1 MFDLFRRRDKNV
13 RILLTIL
20 LGFVALS
27 MVAYLI
33 PGGPGA
39 PGMAGNDTI
48 IAEIGDE
55 QVSLQEVQRTL
66 QGAMRGKQFP
76 PEMLQN
82 YVPTLVDQMIAER
95 AVAYQASKMGFH
107 ISEDELGNALRS
119 MLGNILQGGFD
130 KERYAAFLA
139 QQNMTVPEFEG
150 NVRKAMLKTK
160 LLNIVLE
167 GVVVTP
173 DEIEAEYRRRNE
185 KVKLDYISFSTESLK
200 KQVTVS
206 QDDLEKFFNTNKA
219 AFRMPE
225 KRSFEVLVANEE
237 KIGASINLTDDEL
250 RKLYASSLDRY
261 RTGERVMARH
271 ILLMTQNKSA
281 DDTKKLE
288 AKAADL
294 LKQVKGGADFAEIAK
309 KNSDDP
315 GSAPKGGDLGW
326 VTKGQMVPNFEA
338 TAFSLKKGEIS
349 NVIKT
354 EYGFH
359 IVQVTDREDARVKP
373 FDEVKAELATESKKQ
388 MVFDRMQSSIEQAR
402 AALVKSPSSAAQLA
416 QQFNLNH
423 YVVQNAGSG
432 DPIQEIGISAEF
444 AGSMFGLQKG
454 GVTGAVTA
462 PGNKIAVGVLTGIT
476 PSRTAELAE
485 VVEQVRTQVTEV
497 KAREMLTAKSAE
509 VARSMAEAGVDL
521 AKLAKSLGGELKTTA
536 EFGRDGAAEGIGD
549 AAYFADAFV
558 KPVGTIIGP
567 VTMPEQVV
575 IARVAAKVEAD
586 MAKLATEREGMVSAL
601 KGRKSQER
609 KDLFEDGLVHR
620 LVEQGKIKINTDA
633 IKKLQNSYRS

>member
-1 MFDLFRRRDKNV
+1 
-13 RILLTIL
+13 
-20 LGFVALS
+20 
-27 MVAYLI
+27 
-33 PGGPGA
+33 
-39 PGMAGNDTI
+39 
-48 IAEIGDE
+48 
-55 QVSLQEVQRTL
+55 
-66 QGAMRGKQFP
+66 
-76 PEMLQN
+76 
-82 YVPTLVDQMIAER
+82 MIAER
-95 AVAYQASKMGFH
+95 AVAYQASKMGFS
-107 ISEDELGNALRS
+107 ISEEELGNALRS

-130 KERYAAFLA
+130 KERYTAFLA
-139 QQNMTVPEFEG
+139 QQNMTVADFEG
-150 NVRKAMLKTK
+150 NVRKQMLLTK
-160 LLNIVLE
+160 LRNIVLE

-185 KVKLDYISFSTESLK
+185 KVKLDYISFNTENLK
-200 KQVTVS
+200 KQVTVAPE
-206 QDDLEKFFNTNKA
+206 DLEKFFNANKA

-237 KIGASINLTDDEL
+237 KVGASINLSEDEL
-250 RKLYASSLDRY
+250 RKLYASNLDRY

-294 LKQVKGGADFAEIAK
+294 LKQVKGGADFAELAK

-326 VTKGQMVPNFEA
+326 VTKGQMVPNFEN
-338 TAFSLKKGEIS
+338 TAFSLKKGETS

-373 FDEVKAELATESKKQ
+373 FDEIKAELATESKKQ
-388 MVFDRMQSSIEQAR
+388 LVFDRMQSSIEQAR
-402 AALVKSPSSAAQLA
+402 AALVKSPSSGAQIA

-432 DPIQEIGISAEF
+432 DPIQEIGINAEF
-444 AGSMFGLQKG
+444 AGSMYGLQKG
-454 GVTGAVTA
+454 GVTPAITA
-462 PGNKIAVGVLTGIT
+462 PGNKVAIGVLTGIT
-476 PSRTAELAE
+476 PSRGAELAE
-485 VVEQVRTQVTEV
+485 VTDQIRAQVLEV
-497 KAREMLTAKSAE
+497 KARELLTAKGAE
-509 VARSMAEAGVDL
+509 LARSMAEAGVDL
-521 AKLAKSLGGELKTTA
+521 AKLAKTMGGELKTTA

-567 VTMPEQVV
+567 VTMPEQIVV
-575 IARVAAKVEAD
+575 ARVAAKVEAD
-586 MAKLATEREGMVSAL
+586 LAKLATEREGLVSAL

-620 LVEQGKIKINTDA
+620 LVEQGKIKINTEA

>member
-1 MFDLFRRRDKNV
+1 MFDFFRSRDKNV
-13 RILLTIL
+13 RILLTVL

-27 MVAYLI
+27 MVTYLI
-33 PGGPGA
+33 PGGPGG

-55 QVSLQEVQRTL
+55 QLSMLEVQRTL
-66 QGAMRGKQFP
+66 QGALRGKQFP

-95 AVAYQASKMGFH
+95 AVAYQAAKMGFTVT
-107 ISEDELGNALRS
+107 EEELGNALRS

-130 KERYAAFLA
+130 KERYTAFLA
-139 QQNMTVPEFEG
+139 QQNMTVADFES
-150 NVRKAMLKTK
+150 NVRKQMLLTK
-160 LLNIVLE
+160 LRNIVLE

-185 KVKLDYISFSTESLK
+185 KVKLDYILFSTENLK
-200 KQVTVS
+200 KQVTLS
-206 QDDLEKFFNTNKA
+206 QSDLETFFSTNKA

-237 KIGASINLTDDEL
+237 KIGAAINLSDDEL
-250 RKLYASSLDRY
+250 RKLYATNLDRY

-281 DDTKKLE
+281 EDTKKLE

-294 LKQVKGGADFAEIAK
+294 LKQVKGGADFAELAK

-326 VTKGQMVPNFEA
+326 VNKGQMVPNFEN

-402 AALVKSPSSAAQLA
+402 AALVKSPSSAAQIA

-462 PGNKIAVGVLTGIT
+462 PGNKIAIGVLTGIT

-485 VVEQVRTQVTEV
+485 VADQVREQVTQV

-509 VARSMAEAGVDL
+509 VARSMSEAGVDL

-536 EFGRDGAAEGIGD
+536 EFGRDGAAEGLGD

-558 KPVGTIIGP
+558 KPVGSIIGP

-575 IARVAAKVEAD
+575 IARVAAKVEVD
-586 MAKLATEREGMVSAL
+586 MSKLAAEREGMVSAL

-609 KDLFEDGLVHR
+609 KDLFEDGLVHQ

-633 IKKLQNSYRS
+633 IKKLQSSYRS

>member
-55 QVSLQEVQRTL
+55 QLSMMEVQRTL
-66 QGAMRGKQFP
+66 QGALRGKQFP

-95 AVAYQASKMGFH
+95 AVAYQAGRMGFT
-107 ISEDELGNALRS
+107 ITEEELGNALRS

-130 KERYAAFLA
+130 KERYTAFLA
-139 QQNMTVPEFEG
+139 QQNMTVADFEG
-150 NVRKAMLKTK
+150 NVRKQMLLTK
-160 LLNIVLE
+160 LRNIVLE

-173 DEIEAEYRRRNE
+173 DEIETEYRRRNE

-206 QDDLEKFFNTNKA
+206 QEDLEKFFNTNKA

-237 KIGASINLTDDEL
+237 KIGASINLSDDDL

-294 LKQVKGGADFAEIAK
+294 LKQVKGGADFAELAK

-359 IVQVTDREDARVKP
+359 IVQVTEREDARVKP

-388 MVFDRMQSSIEQAR
+388 LVFDRMQSSIEQAR

-462 PGNKIAVGVLTGIT
+462 PGNKIAVGVLTGM
-476 PSRTAELAE
+476 RA
-485 VVEQVRTQVTEV
+485 QVTDV

-586 MAKLATEREGMVSAL
+586 LSKLATEREGMVSAL

>member
-1 MFDLFRRRDKNV
+1 MFDLFRRRDRNV
-13 RILLTIL
+13 RILLTVL

-33 PGGPGA
+33 PGGPGT
-39 PGMAGNDTI
+39 PGMTSSDTV
-48 IAEIGDE
+48 IAEVGDE
-55 QVSLQEVQRTL
+55 QITMMEVQRTL
-66 QGAMRGKQFP
+66 QGALRGKQFP

-95 AVAYQASKMGFH
+95 AVAYQAGRMGFT
-107 ISEDELGNALRS
+107 ITEEELGNALRS
-119 MLGNILQGGFD
+119 MLGNLLQGGFD

-139 QQNMTVPEFEG
+139 QQNLTVADFES
-150 NVRKAMLKTK
+150 NVRKQMLLTK
-160 LLNIVLE
+160 LRNIVLE

-173 DEIEAEYRRRNE
+173 DEIEAEFRRRNE
-185 KVKLDYISFSTESLK
+185 KVKLDYILFNTENLK
-200 KQVTVS
+200 KQVKLS
-206 QDDLEKFFNTNKA
+206 PEDLDKYFNANRA
-219 AFRMPE
+219 AYRVPE

-237 KIGASINLTDDEL
+237 KIGASINLGEDEV
-250 RKLYASSLDRY
+250 RKLYAASLDRY

-281 DDTKKLE
+281 DDVKKLE

-294 LKQVKGGADFAEIAK
+294 LKQVKGGADFAELAK

-359 IVQVTDREDARVKP
+359 IVQVTEREEARVKP

-388 MVFDRMQSSIEQAR
+388 LVFDRMQSSIEQAR
-402 AALVKSPSSAAQLA
+402 AALAKSPSAGAQIA

-444 AGSMFGLQKG
+444 AGSMFGLQRG
-454 GVTGAVTA
+454 GVKSEGRW
-462 PGNKIAVGVLTGIT
+462 GRRK
-476 PSRTAELAE
+476 RRR
-485 VVEQVRTQVTEV
+485 VER
-497 KAREMLTAKSAE
+497 
-509 VARSMAEAGVDL
+509 
-521 AKLAKSLGGELKTTA
+521 
-536 EFGRDGAAEGIGD
+536 
-549 AAYFADAFV
+549 
-558 KPVGTIIGP
+558 
-567 VTMPEQVV
+567 
-575 IARVAAKVEAD
+575 
-586 MAKLATEREGMVSAL
+586 
-601 KGRKSQER
+601 
-609 KDLFEDGLVHR
+609 
-620 LVEQGKIKINTDA
+620 
-633 IKKLQNSYRS
+633 

>member
-13 RILLTIL
+13 RIVLTIL

-27 MVAYLI
+27 LVTYLI
-33 PGGPGA
+33 PGGPGS
-39 PGMAGNDTI
+39 PGMAGGDTI

-55 QVSLQEVQRTL
+55 QLSMLEVQRTL
-66 QGAMRGKQFP
+66 QGALRGKQFP

-95 AVAYQASKMGFH
+95 AVAYQASRMGFS
-107 ISEDELGNALRS
+107 ITEDELGNALRS

-130 KERYAAFLA
+130 KERYTAFLA
-139 QQNMTVPEFEG
+139 QQNMTVADFES
-150 NVRKAMLKTK
+150 NVRKQMLLTK
-160 LLNIVLE
+160 LRNIVLE

-185 KVKLDYISFSTESLK
+185 KVKLDYISFSTDTLK
-200 KQVTVS
+200 KQVTVAPA
-206 QDDLEKFFNTNKA
+206 DLEKFFNANKA

-225 KRSFEVLVANEE
+225 KRSFEVLVASEE
-237 KIGASINLTDDEL
+237 KIGASINLSDDEL

-388 MVFDRMQSSIEQAR
+388 LVFDRMQSSIEQAR
-402 AALVKSPSSAAQLA
+402 AALVKSPSSGAQIA

-423 YVVQNAGSG
+423 YVIQNAGSG
-432 DPIQEIGISAEF
+432 DPIQEIGINAEF
-444 AGSMFGLQKG
+444 AGSMFSLQQG
-454 GVTGAVTA
+454 GVTPVITA
-462 PGNKIAVGVLTGIT
+462 PGNKVAVGVLTGIT
-476 PSRTAELAE
+476 ASRGAELAE
-485 VVEQVRTQVTEV
+485 VADQIREQVMEV
-497 KAREMLTAKSAE
+497 KARELLTAKSAE
-509 VARSMAEAGVDL
+509 LARSMGEAGVDL
-521 AKLAKSLGGELKTTA
+521 AKLAKTIGGELKTTS
-536 EFGRDGAAEGIGD
+536 EFPRDGAAEGLGD
-549 AAYFADAFV
+549 AAYFADAFS
-558 KPVGTIIGP
+558 KPVGSIIGP
-567 VTMPEQVV
+567 VSMPDQVV
-575 IARVAAKVEAD
+575 VARVAAKVEAD
-586 MAKLATEREGMVSAL
+586 LSKLATEREGLVSAL

-620 LVEQGKIKINTDA
+620 LVEQGKIKINTEA
-633 IKKLQNSYRS
+633 IKRLQNSYRS

>member
-1 MFDLFRRRDKNV
+1 MFDFFRRRDRNV

-27 MVAYLI
+27 MVAYLV

-39 PGMAGNDTI
+39 PGMGANDTV
-48 IAEIGDE
+48 IAEIGNE
-55 QVSLQEVQRTL
+55 QITMMEVQRTL

-76 PEMLQN
+76 PEMMQN
-82 YVPTLVDQMIAER
+82 YIPTLVDQMIAER
-95 AVAYQASKMGFH
+95 AVAYQAGRMGFT

-119 MLGNILQGGFD
+119 MLGNLLQGGFD

-139 QQNMTVPEFEG
+139 QQNLTVADFES
-150 NVRKAMLKTK
+150 NVRKQMLLTK
-160 LLNIVLE
+160 LRNIVLE

-173 DEIEAEYRRRNE
+173 DEIESEFRRRNE
-185 KVKLDYISFSTESLK
+185 KVKLDYILFNTENLR
-200 KQVTVS
+200 KQVNLTPE
-206 QDDLEKFFNTNKA
+206 DLSTYFA
-219 AFRMPE
+219 ANNAGYRIPE

-250 RKLYASSLDRY
+250 RKLYAASLDRY

-281 DDTKKLE
+281 DDVKKLE

-294 LKQVKGGADFAEIAK
+294 LKQVKGGGDFAELAK

-359 IVQVTDREDARVKP
+359 IVQVTEREDARVKP

-388 MVFDRMQSSIEQAR
+388 LVFDRMQSSIEQAR
-402 AALVKSPSSAAQLA
+402 AALVKSPASGAQIA
-416 QQFNLNH
+416 QQFNLSH
-423 YVVQNAGSG
+423 YVVQNAGSN
-432 DPIQEIGISAEF
+432 DPIQEIGINAEF

-454 GVTGAVTA
+454 GVTPVVTA
-462 PGNKIAVGVLTGIT
+462 PGNKVAIGVLTGVT
-476 PSRTAELAE
+476 PARPAELAE
-485 VVEQVRTQVTEV
+485 VMDQVREQATGV
-497 KAREMLTAKSAE
+497 KVRELLAAKSAE
-509 VARSMAEAGVDL
+509 LARSAPQAGGDL
-521 AKLAKSLGGELKTTA
+521 AKLAKSIGGEVKTTA
-536 EFGRDGAAEGIGD
+536 EFGRDGAAEGIGE
-549 AAYFADAFV
+549 AAYFVEAFV
-558 KPVGTIIGP
+558 KPVGTVIGP
-567 VTMPEQVV
+567 VTMPGQVV
-575 IARVAAKVEAD
+575 LAKVAAKVEAD
-586 MAKLATEREGMVSAL
+586 MAKLAAEREGMVSAL

-620 LVEQGKIKINTDA
+620 LIEQGKVKINTDA
-633 IKKLQNSYRS
+633 IKRLQSSYRS

>member
-1 MFDLFRRRDKNV
+1 MFDFFRRRDKNV

-27 MVAYLI
+27 LVTYLI
-33 PGGPGA
+33 PGGPGS
-39 PGMAGNDTI
+39 PTMAGNDTI

-55 QVSLQEVQRTL
+55 QLSMLEVQRTL
-66 QGAMRGKQFP
+66 QGALRGKQFP

-95 AVAYQASKMGFH
+95 AVAYQASKMGFS
-107 ISEDELGNALRS
+107 ISEEELGNALRS

-130 KERYAAFLA
+130 KERYTAFLA
-139 QQNMTVPEFEG
+139 QQNMTVADFEG
-150 NVRKAMLKTK
+150 NVRKQMLLTK
-160 LLNIVLE
+160 LRNIVLE

-185 KVKLDYISFSTESLK
+185 KVKLDYISFNTENLK
-200 KQVTVS
+200 KQVTVAPE
-206 QDDLEKFFNTNKA
+206 DLEKFFNANKA

-237 KIGASINLTDDEL
+237 KVGASINLSEDEL
-250 RKLYASSLDRY
+250 RKLYASNLDRY

-294 LKQVKGGADFAEIAK
+294 LKQVKGGADFAELAK

-326 VTKGQMVPNFEA
+326 VTKGQMVPNFEN
-338 TAFSLKKGEIS
+338 TAFSLKKGETS

-373 FDEVKAELATESKKQ
+373 FDEIKAELATESKKQ
-388 MVFDRMQSSIEQAR
+388 LVFDRMQSSIEQAR
-402 AALVKSPSSAAQLA
+402 AALVKSPSSGAQIA

-432 DPIQEIGISAEF
+432 DPIQEIGINAEF
-444 AGSMFGLQKG
+444 AGSMYGLQKG
-454 GVTGAVTA
+454 GVTPAITA
-462 PGNKIAVGVLTGIT
+462 PGNKVAIGVLTGIT
-476 PSRTAELAE
+476 PSRGAELAE
-485 VVEQVRTQVTEV
+485 VTDQIRAQVLEV
-497 KAREMLTAKSAE
+497 KARELLTAKGAE
-509 VARSMAEAGVDL
+509 LARSMAEAGVDL
-521 AKLAKSLGGELKTTA
+521 AKLAKTMGGELKTTA

-567 VTMPEQVV
+567 VTMPEQIVV
-575 IARVAAKVEAD
+575 ARVAAKVEAD
-586 MAKLATEREGMVSAL
+586 LAKLATEREGLVSAL

-620 LVEQGKIKINTDA
+620 LVEQGKIKINTEA

>member
-1 MFDLFRRRDKNV
+1 MFDFFRRRDKNV

-27 MVAYLI
+27 LVTYLI
-33 PGGPGA
+33 PGGPGS
-39 PGMAGNDTI
+39 PTMAGNDTI

-55 QVSLQEVQRTL
+55 QLSMLEVQRTL
-66 QGAMRGKQFP
+66 QGALRGKQFP

-95 AVAYQASKMGFH
+95 AVAYQASKMGFS
-107 ISEDELGNALRS
+107 ISEEELGNALRS

-130 KERYAAFLA
+130 KERYTAFLA
-139 QQNMTVPEFEG
+139 QQNMTVADFEG
-150 NVRKAMLKTK
+150 NVRKQMLLTK
-160 LLNIVLE
+160 LRNIVLE

-185 KVKLDYISFSTESLK
+185 KVKLDYISFNTENLK
-200 KQVTVS
+200 KQVTVAPE
-206 QDDLEKFFNTNKA
+206 DLEKFFNANKA

-237 KIGASINLTDDEL
+237 KVGASINLSEDEL
-250 RKLYASSLDRY
+250 RKLYASNLDRY

-288 AKAADL
+288 AKAAEL
-294 LKQVKGGADFAEIAK
+294 LKQVKGGADFAELAK

-326 VTKGQMVPNFEA
+326 VTKGQMVPNFEN
-338 TAFSLKKGEIS
+338 TAFSLKKGETS

-373 FDEVKAELATESKKQ
+373 FDEIKAELATESKKQ
-388 MVFDRMQSSIEQAR
+388 LVFDRMQSSIEQAR
-402 AALVKSPSSAAQLA
+402 AALVKSPSSGAQIA

-432 DPIQEIGISAEF
+432 DPIQEIGINAEF
-444 AGSMFGLQKG
+444 AGSMYGLQKG
-454 GVTGAVTA
+454 GVTPAITA
-462 PGNKIAVGVLTGIT
+462 PGNKVAIGVLTGIT
-476 PSRTAELAE
+476 PSRGAELAE
-485 VVEQVRTQVTEV
+485 VTDQIRAQVLEV
-497 KAREMLTAKSAE
+497 KARELLTAKSAE
-509 VARSMAEAGVDL
+509 LARSMAEAGVDL
-521 AKLAKSLGGELKTTA
+521 AKLAKTMGGELKTTA

-567 VTMPEQVV
+567 VTMPEQIVV
-575 IARVAAKVEAD
+575 ARVAAKVEAD
-586 MAKLATEREGMVSAL
+586 LAKLATEREGLVSAL

-620 LVEQGKIKINTDA
+620 LVEQGKIKINTEA

>member
-1 MFDLFRRRDKNV
+1 
-13 RILLTIL
+13 
-20 LGFVALS
+20 
-27 MVAYLI
+27 
-33 PGGPGA
+33 
-39 PGMAGNDTI
+39 
-48 IAEIGDE
+48 
-55 QVSLQEVQRTL
+55 
-66 QGAMRGKQFP
+66 
-76 PEMLQN
+76 MLQN

-95 AVAYQASKMGFH
+95 AVAYQAGRMGFT
-107 ISEDELGNALRS
+107 ITEEELGNALRS

-130 KERYAAFLA
+130 KERYTAFLA
-139 QQNMTVPEFEG
+139 QQNMTVADFEG
-150 NVRKAMLKTK
+150 NVRKQMLLTK
-160 LLNIVLE
+160 LRNIVLE

-206 QDDLEKFFNTNKA
+206 PADLEKFFSINKA

-237 KIGASINLTDDEL
+237 KIGASLNISEDDL
-250 RKLYASSLDRY
+250 RKIYASSLDRY
-261 RTGERVMARH
+261 RSGERVMARH

-294 LKQVKGGADFAEIAK
+294 LKQVKSGGDFAEIAK

-338 TAFSLKKGEIS
+338 TAFSLKKGETS

-373 FDEVKAELATESKKQ
+373 FDEVKADLATESKKQ

-402 AALVKSPSSAAQLA
+402 AALVKSPGSAAQLA

-454 GVTGAVTA
+454 GVTPAVTA
-462 PGNKIAVGVLTGIT
+462 PGNKVAIGVLTGIT
-476 PSRTAELAE
+476 PSRTAELGE
-485 VVEQVRTQVTEV
+485 VAEQVREQVIEV

-633 IKKLQNSYRS
+633 IKRLQNSYRS

>member
-1 MFDLFRRRDKNV
+1 MFDLFRSRDKSV
-13 RILLTIL
+13 RIVLTIL

-33 PGGPGA
+33 PGGPGG
-39 PGMAGNDTI
+39 PGMGGNDTI

-55 QVSLQEVQRTL
+55 QLSMLEVQRTL
-66 QGAMRGKQFP
+66 QGALRGKQFP

-95 AVAYQASKMGFH
+95 AVAYQAGRMGFTVT
-107 ISEDELGNALRS
+107 EEELGNALRS

-139 QQNMTVPEFEG
+139 QQNMTVADFEG
-150 NVRKAMLKTK
+150 NVRKQMLLTK
-160 LLNIVLE
+160 LRNIVLE

-173 DEIEAEYRRRNE
+173 DEIEGEYRRRNE
-185 KVKLDYISFSTESLK
+185 KVKLDYIAFSTDSLK
-200 KQVTVS
+200 KQVKLS
-206 QDDLEKFFNTNKA
+206 PEDIEKFFNANRA

-237 KIGASINLTDDEL
+237 KIGASINLSDDEL

-294 LKQVKGGADFAEIAK
+294 LKQVKAGGDFAEVAK

-388 MVFDRMQSSIEQAR
+388 LVFDRMQSSIEQAR
-402 AALVKSPSSAAQLA
+402 AALVKSPTSGAQIA

-423 YVVQNAGSG
+423 YVVPNAGSG
-432 DPIQEIGISAEF
+432 DPVQEIGINAEF
-444 AGSMFGLQKG
+444 AGSMFGLQQG
-454 GVTGAVTA
+454 GVTPVITA
-462 PGNKIAVGVLTGIT
+462 PGNKVAIGVLTGIT
-476 PSRTAELAE
+476 PSRGAELAE
-485 VVEQVRTQVTEV
+485 VADQIREQVTEV

-509 VARSMAEAGVDL
+509 VARSMSEAGVDL

-536 EFGRDGAAEGIGD
+536 EFGRDGAVEGIGD

-567 VTMPEQVV
+567 VTMPAQVV
-575 IARVAAKVEAD
+575 VARVAAKIEVD
-586 MAKLATEREGMVSAL
+586 LSKLAAEREGMVSAL

>member
-1 MFDLFRRRDKNV
+1 MFDLFRRRDRNV

-33 PGGPGA
+33 PGGPGT
-39 PGMAGNDTI
+39 PGMTGNDTV
-48 IAEIGDE
+48 IAEVGDE
-55 QVSLQEVQRTL
+55 QITMMEVQRTL
-66 QGAMRGKQFP
+66 QGALRGKQFP

-95 AVAYQASKMGFH
+95 AVAYQAGRMGFT
-107 ISEDELGNALRS
+107 ITEEELGNALRS
-119 MLGNILQGGFD
+119 MLGNLLQGGFD
-130 KERYAAFLA
+130 KDRYAAFLA
-139 QQNMTVPEFEG
+139 QQNLTVADFES
-150 NVRKAMLKTK
+150 NVRKQMLLTK
-160 LLNIVLE
+160 LRNIVLE

-173 DEIEAEYRRRNE
+173 DEIEAEFRRRNE
-185 KVKLDYISFSTESLK
+185 KVKLDYILFNTENLK
-200 KQVTVS
+200 KQVKLAPEDV
-206 QDDLEKFFNTNKA
+206 EKYFNANKA
-219 AFRMPE
+219 SYRMPE

-237 KIGASINLTDDEL
+237 KIGASINLGDDEV
-250 RKLYASSLDRY
+250 RKLYAASLDRY

-281 DDTKKLE
+281 DDAKKLE

-294 LKQVKGGADFAEIAK
+294 LKQVKGGADFAELAK

-359 IVQVTDREDARVKP
+359 IVQVTEREEARVKP
-373 FDEVKAELATESKKQ
+373 FDEVKAELATESKRRL
-388 MVFDRMQSSIEQAR
+388 VFERMQSSIEQAR
-402 AALVKSPSSAAQLA
+402 AALVKSPSSGAQIA

-432 DPIQEIGISAEF
+432 DPIQEIGINAEF

-454 GVTGAVTA
+454 GVTPAVTA
-462 PGNKIAVGVLTGIT
+462 PGNKVAIGVLTGIT
-476 PSRTAELAE
+476 ASRGAELAE
-485 VVEQVRTQVTEV
+485 VADQVREQVTEL
-497 KAREMLTAKSAE
+497 KARELLTAKSAE
-509 VARSMAEAGVDL
+509 LARSAGEAGADL
-521 AKLAKSLGGELKTTA
+521 AKLAKALGGELKTTP
-536 EFGRDGAAEGIGD
+536 EFGRDGAAEGLGES
-549 AAYFADAFV
+549 AYFAEAFV
-558 KPVGTIIGP
+558 KPVGSIVGP
-567 VTMPEQVV
+567 VTMPGQVV
-575 IARVAAKVEAD
+575 ITRVAAKVEAD
-586 MAKLATEREGMVSAL
+586 MAKLAAEREGMVSAL

-620 LVEQGKIKINTDA
+620 LVEQGKVKINTEA

>member
-1 MFDLFRRRDKNV
+1 MFDLFRSRDKSV
-13 RILLTIL
+13 RIVLTIL

-33 PGGPGA
+33 PGGPGG
-39 PGMAGNDTI
+39 PGMGGNDTI

-55 QVSLQEVQRTL
+55 QLSMLEVQRTL
-66 QGAMRGKQFP
+66 QGALRGKQFP

-95 AVAYQASKMGFH
+95 AVAYQAGRMGFTVT
-107 ISEDELGNALRS
+107 EEELGNALRS

-139 QQNMTVPEFEG
+139 QQNMTVADFEG
-150 NVRKAMLKTK
+150 NVRKQMLLTK
-160 LLNIVLE
+160 LRNIVLE

-173 DEIEAEYRRRNE
+173 DEIEGEYRRRNE
-185 KVKLDYISFSTESLK
+185 KVKLDYIAFSTDSLK
-200 KQVTVS
+200 KQVKLS
-206 QDDLEKFFNTNKA
+206 PEDIEKFFNANRA

-237 KIGASINLTDDEL
+237 KIGASINLSDDEL

-294 LKQVKGGADFAEIAK
+294 LKQLKAGGDFAEVAK

-388 MVFDRMQSSIEQAR
+388 LVFDRMQSSIEQAR
-402 AALVKSPSSAAQLA
+402 AALVKSPTSGAQIA

-423 YVVQNAGSG
+423 YVVPNAGSG
-432 DPIQEIGISAEF
+432 DPVQEIGINAEF
-444 AGSMFGLQKG
+444 AGSMFGLQQG
-454 GVTGAVTA
+454 GVTPVITA
-462 PGNKIAVGVLTGIT
+462 PGNKVAIGVLTGIT
-476 PSRTAELAE
+476 PSRGAELAE
-485 VVEQVRTQVTEV
+485 VADQIREQVTEV

-509 VARSMAEAGVDL
+509 VARSMSEAGVDL

-536 EFGRDGAAEGIGD
+536 EFGRDGAVEGIGD

-567 VTMPEQVV
+567 VTMPAQVV
-575 IARVAAKVEAD
+575 VARVAAKIEVD
-586 MAKLATEREGMVSAL
+586 LSKLAAEREGMVSAL

>member
-55 QVSLQEVQRTL
+55 QLSMMEVQRTL
-66 QGAMRGKQFP
+66 QGALRGKQFP

-95 AVAYQASKMGFH
+95 AVAYQAGRMGFT
-107 ISEDELGNALRS
+107 ITEEELGNALRS

-130 KERYAAFLA
+130 KERYTAFLA
-139 QQNMTVPEFEG
+139 QQNMTVADFEG
-150 NVRKAMLKTK
+150 NVRKQMLLTK
-160 LLNIVLE
+160 LRNIVLE

-173 DEIEAEYRRRNE
+173 DEIETEYRRRNE

-237 KIGASINLTDDEL
+237 KIGASINLSDDDL

-359 IVQVTDREDARVKP
+359 IVQVTEREDARVKP

-388 MVFDRMQSSIEQAR
+388 LVFDRMQSSIEQAR

-476 PSRTAELAE
+476 PTRTADLAE
-485 VVEQVRTQVTEV
+485 VAEQVRAQVTEV

-586 MAKLATEREGMVSAL
+586 LSKLATEREGMVSAL

>member
-33 PGGPGA
+33 PGGPGS

-55 QVSLQEVQRTL
+55 QLSMMEVQRTL
-66 QGAMRGKQFP
+66 QGALRGKQFP

-95 AVAYQASKMGFH
+95 AVAYQAGRMGFS

-130 KERYAAFLA
+130 KERYTAFLA
-139 QQNMTVPEFEG
+139 QQNMTVADFEG
-150 NVRKAMLKTK
+150 NVRKQMLLTK
-160 LLNIVLE
+160 LRNIVLE

-173 DEIEAEYRRRNE
+173 DEIEGEYRRRNE

-200 KQVTVS
+200 KQVKVGPE
-206 QDDLEKFFNTNKA
+206 DLEKFFNANKA
-219 AFRMPE
+219 IFRIPE

-237 KIGASINLTDDEL
+237 KIGASINLSDDEL

-294 LKQVKGGADFAEIAK
+294 LKQVKGGADFAELAK

-359 IVQVTDREDARVKP
+359 IVQVTEREDARVKP
-373 FDEVKAELATESKKQ
+373 FEEVKAELATESKKQ
-388 MVFDRMQSSIEQAR
+388 LVFDRMQSSIEQAR
-402 AALVKSPSSAAQLA
+402 AALVKSPSSGAQIA

-423 YVVQNAGSG
+423 YVVQNAGSA
-432 DPIQEIGISAEF
+432 DPVQEIGISAEF
-444 AGSMFGLQKG
+444 AGSIFALQKG
-454 GVTGAVTA
+454 GVTPAVTA
-462 PGNKIAVGVLTGIT
+462 PGNKVAIGVLTGIS
-476 PSRTAELAE
+476 PSRGAELAE
-485 VVEQVRTQVTEV
+485 VADQIREQVTEV
-497 KAREMLTAKSAE
+497 KAREMLAAKSAE
-509 VARSMAEAGVDL
+509 VARSMSEAGVDL

-575 IARVAAKVEAD
+575 IARVSAKVEAD
-586 MAKLATEREGMVSAL
+586 MSKLAAEREGMVSAL

-620 LVEQGKIKINTDA
+620 LVEQGKIKINTEA
-633 IKKLQNSYRS
+633 IKKLQNSYRG

>member
-13 RILLTIL
+13 RIVLTIL

-27 MVAYLI
+27 LVAYLI
-33 PGGPGA
+33 PGGPGG
-39 PGMAGNDTI
+39 PGMAGSDTV

-55 QVSLQEVQRTL
+55 QLSMMEVQRTL
-66 QGAMRGKQFP
+66 QGALRGKQFP

-95 AVAYQASKMGFH
+95 AVAYQAARMGFTVT
-107 ISEDELGNALRS
+107 EEELGNSLRS

-130 KERYAAFLA
+130 KERYTAFLA
-139 QQNMTVPEFEG
+139 QQNMTVADFES
-150 NVRKAMLKTK
+150 NVRKQMLLTK
-160 LLNIVLE
+160 LRNIVLE

-185 KVKLDYISFSTESLK
+185 KVKLEYLSFSTESLK

-206 QDDLEKFFNTNKA
+206 PADLEQFFNANKA
-219 AFRMPE
+219 GFRMPE

-237 KIGASINLTDDEL
+237 KIGASIAVTDDDL
-250 RKLYASSLDRY
+250 RKLYAANLDRY

-281 DDTKKLE
+281 DDAKKLE

-294 LKQVKGGADFAEIAK
+294 LKQVKGGADFAELAK

-338 TAFSLKKGEIS
+338 TAFSLKKGETS

-373 FDEVKAELATESKKQ
+373 FDEVKAELATESKQ
-388 MVFDRMQSSIEQAR
+388 QIVFDRMQSSIEQAR
-402 AALVKSPSSAAQLA
+402 AALVKSPTSGAQIA

-423 YVVQNAGSG
+423 YVVQNAASG
-432 DPIQEIGISAEF
+432 DPVQEIGINAEF
-444 AGSMFGLQKG
+444 AGSMFSLQQG
-454 GVTGAVTA
+454 GVTPAITA
-462 PGNKIAVGVLTGIT
+462 PGNKVAVGVLTGIT

-485 VVEQVRTQVTEV
+485 VADQVREQVTAV
-497 KAREMLTAKSAE
+497 KAREMLAAKSAE
-509 VARSMAEAGVDL
+509 VARSISGAGVDL
-521 AKLAKSLGGELKTTA
+521 AQLAKSLGGELKTTA
-536 EFGRDGAAEGIGD
+536 EFGRDGAADGLGD
-549 AAYFADAFV
+549 AAYFADAFT
-558 KPVGTIIGP
+558 KPVGSVIGP
-567 VTMPEQVV
+567 ITMPEQVV
-575 IARVAAKVEAD
+575 VAKVTSKVEAD
-586 MAKLATEREGMVSAL
+586 LAKLAEEREGLVSAL

-633 IKKLQNSYRS
+633 IKKLQSSYRS

>member
-1 MFDLFRRRDKNV
+1 MFDLFRSRDKSV
-13 RILLTIL
+13 RIVLTIL

-33 PGGPGA
+33 PGGPGG
-39 PGMAGNDTI
+39 PGMGGNDTI

-55 QVSLQEVQRTL
+55 QLSMLEVQRTL
-66 QGAMRGKQFP
+66 QGALRGKQFP

-95 AVAYQASKMGFH
+95 AVAYQAGRMGFTVT
-107 ISEDELGNALRS
+107 EEELGNALRS

-139 QQNMTVPEFEG
+139 QQNMTVADFEG
-150 NVRKAMLKTK
+150 NVRKQMLLTK
-160 LLNIVLE
+160 LRNIVLE

-173 DEIEAEYRRRNE
+173 DEIEGEYRRRNE
-185 KVKLDYISFSTESLK
+185 KVKLDYIAFSTDSLK
-200 KQVTVS
+200 KQVKLS
-206 QDDLEKFFNTNKA
+206 PEDIEKFFNANRA

-237 KIGASINLTDDEL
+237 KIGASINLSDDEL

-294 LKQVKGGADFAEIAK
+294 LKQVKAGGDFAEVAK

-388 MVFDRMQSSIEQAR
+388 LVFDRMQSSIEQAR
-402 AALVKSPSSAAQLA
+402 AALVKSPTSGAQIA

-423 YVVQNAGSG
+423 YVVPNAGSG
-432 DPIQEIGISAEF
+432 DPVQEIGINAEF
-444 AGSMFGLQKG
+444 AGSMFGLQQG
-454 GVTGAVTA
+454 GVTPVITA
-462 PGNKIAVGVLTGIT
+462 PGNKVAIGVLTGIT
-476 PSRTAELAE
+476 PSRGAELAE
-485 VVEQVRTQVTEV
+485 VADQIREQVTEV

-509 VARSMAEAGVDL
+509 VARSMSEAGVDL

-536 EFGRDGAAEGIGD
+536 EFGREGAVEGIGD

-567 VTMPEQVV
+567 VTMPAQVV
-575 IARVAAKVEAD
+575 VARVAAKIEVD
-586 MAKLATEREGMVSAL
+586 LSKLAAEREGMVSAL

>member
-1 MFDLFRRRDKNV
+1 MFDLFRRRDRNV

-33 PGGPGA
+33 PGGPGT
-39 PGMAGNDTI
+39 PGMTGNDTV
-48 IAEIGDE
+48 IAEVGDE
-55 QVSLQEVQRTL
+55 QITMMEVQRTL
-66 QGAMRGKQFP
+66 QGALRGKQFP

-95 AVAYQASKMGFH
+95 AVAYQAGRMGFT
-107 ISEDELGNALRS
+107 ITEEELGNALRS
-119 MLGNILQGGFD
+119 MLGNLLQGGFD
-130 KERYAAFLA
+130 KDRYAAFLA
-139 QQNMTVPEFEG
+139 QQNLTVADFES
-150 NVRKAMLKTK
+150 NVRKQMLLTK
-160 LLNIVLE
+160 LRNIVLE
-167 GVVVTP
+167 GMVVTP
-173 DEIEAEYRRRNE
+173 DEIEAEFRRRNE
-185 KVKLDYISFSTESLK
+185 KVKLDYILFNTENLK
-200 KQVTVS
+200 KQVKLAPEDV
-206 QDDLEKFFNTNKA
+206 EKYFNANKA
-219 AFRMPE
+219 SYRMPE

-237 KIGASINLTDDEL
+237 KIGASINLGDDEV
-250 RKLYASSLDRY
+250 RKLYAASLDRY

-281 DDTKKLE
+281 DDAKKLE

-294 LKQVKGGADFAEIAK
+294 LKQVKGGADFAELAK

-359 IVQVTDREDARVKP
+359 IVQVTEREEARVKP
-373 FDEVKAELATESKKQ
+373 FDEVKAELATESKRRL
-388 MVFDRMQSSIEQAR
+388 VFERMQSSIEQAR
-402 AALVKSPSSAAQLA
+402 AALVKSPSSGAQIA

-432 DPIQEIGISAEF
+432 DPIQEIGINAEF

-454 GVTGAVTA
+454 GVTPAVTA
-462 PGNKIAVGVLTGIT
+462 PGNKVAIGVLTGIT
-476 PSRTAELAE
+476 ASRGAELAE
-485 VVEQVRTQVTEV
+485 VADQVREQVTEL
-497 KAREMLTAKSAE
+497 KARELLTAKSAE
-509 VARSMAEAGVDL
+509 LARSAGEAGADL
-521 AKLAKSLGGELKTTA
+521 AKLAKALGGELKTTP
-536 EFGRDGAAEGIGD
+536 EFGRDGAAEGLGES
-549 AAYFADAFV
+549 AYFAEAFV
-558 KPVGTIIGP
+558 KPVGSIVGP
-567 VTMPEQVV
+567 VTMPGQVV
-575 IARVAAKVEAD
+575 ITRVAAKVEAD
-586 MAKLATEREGMVSAL
+586 MAKLAAEREGMVSAL

-620 LVEQGKIKINTDA
+620 LVEQGKVKINTEA

>member
-1 MFDLFRRRDKNV
+1 MFDLFRRRDRNV
-13 RILLTIL
+13 RILLTVL

-33 PGGPGA
+33 PGGPGT
-39 PGMAGNDTI
+39 PGMTSSDTV
-48 IAEIGDE
+48 IAEVGDE
-55 QVSLQEVQRTL
+55 QITMMEVQRTL
-66 QGAMRGKQFP
+66 QGALRGKQFP

-95 AVAYQASKMGFH
+95 AVAYQAGRMGFT
-107 ISEDELGNALRS
+107 ITEEELGNALRS
-119 MLGNILQGGFD
+119 MLGNLLQGGFD

-139 QQNMTVPEFEG
+139 QQNLTVADFES
-150 NVRKAMLKTK
+150 NVRKQMLLTK
-160 LLNIVLE
+160 LRNIVLE

-173 DEIEAEYRRRNE
+173 DEIEAEFRRRNE
-185 KVKLDYISFSTESLK
+185 KVKLDYILFNTENLK
-200 KQVTVS
+200 KQVKLS
-206 QDDLEKFFNTNKA
+206 PEDLDKYFNANRA
-219 AFRMPE
+219 AYRVPE

-237 KIGASINLTDDEL
+237 KIGASINLGEDEV
-250 RKLYASSLDRY
+250 RKLYAASLDRY

-281 DDTKKLE
+281 DDVKKLE

-294 LKQVKGGADFAEIAK
+294 LKQVKGGADFAELAK

-359 IVQVTDREDARVKP
+359 IVQVTEREEARVKP

-388 MVFDRMQSSIEQAR
+388 LVFDRMQSSIEQAR
-402 AALVKSPSSAAQLA
+402 AALVKSPSAGAQIA

-444 AGSMFGLQKG
+444 AGSMFGLQRG
-454 GVTGAVTA
+454 GVTPAVTA
-462 PGNKIAVGVLTGIT
+462 PGNKVAIGVLTGIT
-476 PSRTAELAE
+476 ASRAAELAE
-485 VVEQVRTQVTEV
+485 VAEQVREQVTAL
-497 KAREMLTAKSAE
+497 KAQELLTAKSAE
-509 VARSMAEAGVDL
+509 LARSAGEAGADL
-521 AKLAKSLGGELKTTA
+521 AKLAKALGGELKTTP
-536 EFGRDGAAEGIGD
+536 EFGRDGAAEGLGES
-549 AAYFADAFV
+549 AYFAEAFV
-558 KPVGTIIGP
+558 KPVGSIVGP
-567 VTMPEQVV
+567 VTMPGQVV
-575 IARVAAKVEAD
+575 ITRVAAKVEAD
-586 MAKLATEREGMVSAL
+586 MAKLAAEREGMVSAL

-609 KDLFEDGLVHR
+609 KDLFEDGLVNR
-620 LVEQGKIKINTDA
+620 LVEQGKVKINTDA
-633 IKKLQNSYRS
+633 IKKLQSSYRS

>member
-1 MFDLFRRRDKNV
+1 MFDLFRRRDRNV
-13 RILLTIL
+13 RILLTVL

-33 PGGPGA
+33 PGGPGT
-39 PGMAGNDTI
+39 PGMTSNDTV
-48 IAEIGDE
+48 IAEVGDE
-55 QVSLQEVQRTL
+55 QITMMEVQRTL
-66 QGAMRGKQFP
+66 QGALRGKQFP

-95 AVAYQASKMGFH
+95 AVAYQAGRMGFT
-107 ISEDELGNALRS
+107 ITEEELGNALRS
-119 MLGNILQGGFD
+119 MLGNLLQGGFD
-130 KERYAAFLA
+130 KDRYAAFLA
-139 QQNMTVPEFEG
+139 QQNLTVADFES
-150 NVRKAMLKTK
+150 NVRKQMMLTK
-160 LLNIVLE
+160 LRNIVLE

-173 DEIEAEYRRRNE
+173 DEIEAEFRRRNE
-185 KVKLDYISFSTESLK
+185 KVKLDYILFNTENLK
-200 KQVTVS
+200 KQVKLAPE
-206 QDDLEKFFNTNKA
+206 DLEKYFNANKA
-219 AFRMPE
+219 NYRMPE

-237 KIGASINLTDDEL
+237 KIGATINLGEDEV
-250 RKLYASSLDRY
+250 RKLYAASLDRY

-281 DDTKKLE
+281 DDVKKLE

-294 LKQVKGGADFAEIAK
+294 LKQVKGGADFAELAK

-359 IVQVTDREDARVKP
+359 IVQVTEREDARVKP
-373 FDEVKAELATESKKQ
+373 FDEVKAELATESKRRL
-388 MVFDRMQSSIEQAR
+388 VFERIQSAIEQAR
-402 AALVKSPSSAAQLA
+402 AALVKSPSAGAQIA

-432 DPIQEIGISAEF
+432 DPIQEIGINAEF

-454 GVTGAVTA
+454 GVTPAVTS
-462 PGNKIAVGVLTGIT
+462 PGNKVAIGVLTGIT
-476 PSRTAELAE
+476 ASRAAELAE
-485 VVEQVRTQVTEV
+485 VTEQVQEQVTAL
-497 KAREMLTAKSAE
+497 KAQELLTAKSAE
-509 VARSMAEAGVDL
+509 LARSAGEAGVDL
-521 AKLAKSLGGELKTTA
+521 AKLAKALGGELKTTP
-536 EFGRDGAAEGIGD
+536 EFGRDGAAEGLGES
-549 AAYFADAFV
+549 AYFAEAFV
-558 KPVGTIIGP
+558 KPVGSIVGP
-567 VTMPEQVV
+567 VTMPGQVV
-575 IARVAAKVEAD
+575 ITRVAAKVEAD
-586 MAKLATEREGMVSAL
+586 MAKLAAEREGMVSAL

-620 LVEQGKIKINTDA
+620 LVEQGKVKINTDA
-633 IKKLQNSYRS
+633 IKKLQSSYRS

>member
-1 MFDLFRRRDKNV
+1 MFDLFRRRDRNV

-33 PGGPGA
+33 PGGPGT
-39 PGMAGNDTI
+39 PGMTGNDTV
-48 IAEIGDE
+48 IAEVGDE
-55 QVSLQEVQRTL
+55 QITMMEVQRTL
-66 QGAMRGKQFP
+66 QGALRGKQFP

-95 AVAYQASKMGFH
+95 AVAYQAGRMGFT
-107 ISEDELGNALRS
+107 ITEEELGNALRS
-119 MLGNILQGGFD
+119 MLGNLLQGGFD
-130 KERYAAFLA
+130 KDRYAAFLA
-139 QQNMTVPEFEG
+139 QQNLTVADFES
-150 NVRKAMLKTK
+150 NVRKQMLLTK
-160 LLNIVLE
+160 LRNIVLE

-173 DEIEAEYRRRNE
+173 DEIEAEFRRRNE
-185 KVKLDYISFSTESLK
+185 KVKLDYILFNTENLK
-200 KQVTVS
+200 KQVKLAPEDV
-206 QDDLEKFFNTNKA
+206 EKYFNANKA
-219 AFRMPE
+219 SYRMPE

-237 KIGASINLTDDEL
+237 KIGASINLGDDEV
-250 RKLYASSLDRY
+250 RKLYAASLDRY

-281 DDTKKLE
+281 DDAKKLE

-294 LKQVKGGADFAEIAK
+294 LKQVKGGADFAELAK

-359 IVQVTDREDARVKP
+359 IVQVTEREEARVKP
-373 FDEVKAELATESKKQ
+373 FDEVKAELATESKRRL
-388 MVFDRMQSSIEQAR
+388 VFERMQSSIEQAR
-402 AALVKSPSSAAQLA
+402 AALVKSPSSGAQIA

-432 DPIQEIGISAEF
+432 DPIQEIGINAEF

-454 GVTGAVTA
+454 GVTAAVTA
-462 PGNKIAVGVLTGIT
+462 PGNKVAIGVLTGIT
-476 PSRTAELAE
+476 ASRGAELAE
-485 VVEQVRTQVTEV
+485 VADQVREQVTEL
-497 KAREMLTAKSAE
+497 KARELLTAKSAE
-509 VARSMAEAGVDL
+509 LARSAGEAGADL
-521 AKLAKSLGGELKTTA
+521 AKLAKALGGELKTTP
-536 EFGRDGAAEGIGD
+536 EFGRDGAAEGLGES
-549 AAYFADAFV
+549 AYFAEAFV
-558 KPVGTIIGP
+558 KPVGSIVGP
-567 VTMPEQVV
+567 VTMPGQVV
-575 IARVAAKVEAD
+575 ITRVAAKVEAD
-586 MAKLATEREGMVSAL
+586 MAKLAAEREGMVSAL

-620 LVEQGKIKINTDA
+620 LVEQGKVKINTEA

>member
-1 MFDLFRRRDKNV
+1 MFDLFRRRDRNV

-33 PGGPGA
+33 PGGPGT
-39 PGMAGNDTI
+39 PGMTGNDTV
-48 IAEIGDE
+48 IAEVGDE
-55 QVSLQEVQRTL
+55 QITMMEVQRTL
-66 QGAMRGKQFP
+66 QGALRGKQFP

-95 AVAYQASKMGFH
+95 AVAYQAGRMGFT
-107 ISEDELGNALRS
+107 ITEEELGNALRS
-119 MLGNILQGGFD
+119 MLGNLLQGGFD
-130 KERYAAFLA
+130 KDRYAAFLA
-139 QQNMTVPEFEG
+139 QQNLTVADFES
-150 NVRKAMLKTK
+150 NVRKQMLLTK
-160 LLNIVLE
+160 LRNIVLE

-173 DEIEAEYRRRNE
+173 DEIEAEFRRRNE
-185 KVKLDYISFSTESLK
+185 KVKLDYILFNTENLK
-200 KQVTVS
+200 KQVKLAPEDV
-206 QDDLEKFFNTNKA
+206 EKYFNANKA
-219 AFRMPE
+219 SYRMPE

-237 KIGASINLTDDEL
+237 KIGASINLGDDEV
-250 RKLYASSLDRY
+250 RKLYAASLDRY

-281 DDTKKLE
+281 DDAKKLE

-294 LKQVKGGADFAEIAK
+294 LKQVKGGADFAELAK

-359 IVQVTDREDARVKP
+359 IVQVTEREEARVKP
-373 FDEVKAELATESKKQ
+373 FDEVKAELATESKRRL
-388 MVFDRMQSSIEQAR
+388 VFERMQSSIEQAR
-402 AALVKSPSSAAQLA
+402 AALVKSPSSGAQIA

-432 DPIQEIGISAEF
+432 DPIQEIGINAEF

-454 GVTGAVTA
+454 GVTPAVTA
-462 PGNKIAVGVLTGIT
+462 PGNKVAIGVLTGIT
-476 PSRTAELAE
+476 ASRGAELAE
-485 VVEQVRTQVTEV
+485 VADQVREQVTEL
-497 KAREMLTAKSAE
+497 KARELLTAKSAE
-509 VARSMAEAGVDL
+509 LARSAGEAGADL
-521 AKLAKSLGGELKTTA
+521 AKLAKALGGELKTTP
-536 EFGRDGAAEGIGD
+536 EFGRDGAAEGLGE
-549 AAYFADAFV
+549 AAYFAEAFV
-558 KPVGTIIGP
+558 KPVGSIVGP
-567 VTMPEQVV
+567 VTMPGQVV
-575 IARVAAKVEAD
+575 ITRVAAKVEAD
-586 MAKLATEREGMVSAL
+586 MAKLAAEREGMVSAL

-620 LVEQGKIKINTDA
+620 LVEQGKVKINTEA

>member
-1 MFDLFRRRDKNV
+1 
-13 RILLTIL
+13 
-20 LGFVALS
+20 

-33 PGGPGA
+33 PGGPGT
-39 PGMAGNDTI
+39 PGMTGNDTV
-48 IAEIGDE
+48 IAEVGDE
-55 QVSLQEVQRTL
+55 QITMMEVQRTL
-66 QGAMRGKQFP
+66 QGALRGKQFP

-95 AVAYQASKMGFH
+95 AVAYQAGRMGFT
-107 ISEDELGNALRS
+107 ITEEELGNALRS
-119 MLGNILQGGFD
+119 MLGNLLQGGFD
-130 KERYAAFLA
+130 KDRYAAFLA
-139 QQNMTVPEFEG
+139 QQNLTVADFES
-150 NVRKAMLKTK
+150 NVRKQMLLTK
-160 LLNIVLE
+160 LRNIVLE

-173 DEIEAEYRRRNE
+173 DEIEAEFRRRNE
-185 KVKLDYISFSTESLK
+185 KVKLDYILFNTENLK
-200 KQVTVS
+200 KQVKLAPEDV
-206 QDDLEKFFNTNKA
+206 EKYFNANKA
-219 AFRMPE
+219 SYRMPE

-237 KIGASINLTDDEL
+237 KIGASINLGDDEV
-250 RKLYASSLDRY
+250 RKLYAASLDRY

-281 DDTKKLE
+281 DDAKKLE

-294 LKQVKGGADFAEIAK
+294 LKQVKGGADFAELAK

-359 IVQVTDREDARVKP
+359 IVQVTEREEARVKP
-373 FDEVKAELATESKKQ
+373 FDEVKAELATESKRRL
-388 MVFDRMQSSIEQAR
+388 VFERMQSSIEQAR
-402 AALVKSPSSAAQLA
+402 AALVKSPSSGAQIA

-432 DPIQEIGISAEF
+432 DPIQEIGINAEF

-454 GVTGAVTA
+454 GVTPAVTA
-462 PGNKIAVGVLTGIT
+462 PGNKVAIGVLTGIT
-476 PSRTAELAE
+476 ASRGAELAE
-485 VVEQVRTQVTEV
+485 VADQVREQVTEL
-497 KAREMLTAKSAE
+497 KARELLTAKSAE
-509 VARSMAEAGVDL
+509 LARSAGEAGADL
-521 AKLAKSLGGELKTTA
+521 AKLAKALGGELKTTP
-536 EFGRDGAAEGIGD
+536 EFGRDGAAEGLGE
-549 AAYFADAFV
+549 AAYFAEAFV
-558 KPVGTIIGP
+558 KPVGSIVGP
-567 VTMPEQVV
+567 VTMPGQVV
-575 IARVAAKVEAD
+575 ITRVAAKVEAD
-586 MAKLATEREGMVSAL
+586 MAKLAAEREGMVSAL

-620 LVEQGKIKINTDA
+620 LVEQGKVKINTEA

>member
-13 RILLTIL
+13 RIVLTIL

-27 MVAYLI
+27 LVTYLI
-33 PGGPGA
+33 PGGPGS
-39 PGMAGNDTI
+39 PGMGGSDTI
-48 IAEIGDE
+48 VAEIGDE
-55 QVSLQEVQRTL
+55 QLSMMEVQRTL
-66 QGAMRGKQFP
+66 QGALRGKQFP

-95 AVAYQASKMGFH
+95 AVAYQAGRMGFT
-107 ISEDELGNALRS
+107 ITEEELGNALRS

-130 KERYAAFLA
+130 KERYTAFLA
-139 QQNMTVPEFEG
+139 QQNMTVADFEG
-150 NVRKAMLKTK
+150 NVRKQMLLTK
-160 LLNIVLE
+160 LRNIVLE

-206 QDDLEKFFNTNKA
+206 PADLEKFFSINKA

-237 KIGASINLTDDEL
+237 KIGASLNISEDDL
-250 RKLYASSLDRY
+250 RKIYASSLDRY
-261 RTGERVMARH
+261 RSGERVMARH

-294 LKQVKGGADFAEIAK
+294 LKQVKSGGDFAEIAK

-338 TAFSLKKGEIS
+338 TAFSLKKGETS

-373 FDEVKAELATESKKQ
+373 FDEVKADLATESKKQ

-402 AALVKSPSSAAQLA
+402 AALVKSPGSAAQLA

-454 GVTGAVTA
+454 GVTPAVTA
-462 PGNKIAVGVLTGIT
+462 PGNKVAIGVLTGIT
-476 PSRTAELAE
+476 PSRTAELGE
-485 VVEQVRTQVTEV
+485 VAEQVREQVIEV

-633 IKKLQNSYRS
+633 IKRLQNSYRS

>member
-33 PGGPGA
+33 PGGPGS

-55 QVSLQEVQRTL
+55 QLSMMEVQRTL
-66 QGAMRGKQFP
+66 QGALRGKQFP

-95 AVAYQASKMGFH
+95 AVAYQASRMGFS
-107 ISEDELGNALRS
+107 ISEEELGNALRS

-130 KERYAAFLA
+130 KERYTAFLA
-139 QQNMTVPEFEG
+139 QQNMTVADFEG
-150 NVRKAMLKTK
+150 NVRKQMLLTK
-160 LLNIVLE
+160 LRNIVLE

-200 KQVTVS
+200 KQVTVAPA
-206 QDDLEKFFNTNKA
+206 DLEKFFNTNKA

-237 KIGASINLTDDEL
+237 KIGASINLSDDDL

-294 LKQVKGGADFAEIAK
+294 LKQVKGGADFAELAK

-338 TAFSLKKGEIS
+338 TAFSLKKGETS

-388 MVFDRMQSSIEQAR
+388 LVFDRMQSSIEQAR
-402 AALVKSPSSAAQLA
+402 AALVKSPTSGAQIA

-454 GVTGAVTA
+454 GVTPAVTA
-462 PGNKIAVGVLTGIT
+462 PGNKVAIGVLTGIT
-476 PSRTAELAE
+476 PSRGAELAE
-485 VVEQVRTQVTEV
+485 VADQIREQVTEV

-509 VARSMAEAGVDL
+509 VARSMSEAGVDL

-536 EFGRDGAAEGIGD
+536 EFGRDGAADGIGD

-558 KPVGTIIGP
+558 KPVGSIIGP

-633 IKKLQNSYRS
+633 IKKLQSSYRS